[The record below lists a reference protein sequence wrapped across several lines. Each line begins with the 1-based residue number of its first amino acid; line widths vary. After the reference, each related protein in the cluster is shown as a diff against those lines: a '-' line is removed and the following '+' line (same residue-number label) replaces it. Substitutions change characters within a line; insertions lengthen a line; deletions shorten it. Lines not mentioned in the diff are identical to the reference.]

1 MNILTDSSKMSIYST
16 QALQTVYNQT
26 LGRFVTN
33 DMKQKYITPYYYM
46 CMNYIAGND
55 QIRFDGEVI
64 RCAGFESESIKYQLS
79 AEEKALL
86 DFLDE
91 LEEDDIFFDIGA
103 HIGIY
108 SIIASKKSKE
118 IHSFEPHGGN
128 YVRLNQNIQKNSI
141 DTIFTHNVALG
152 NEAKCARGM
161 KGGAVFKIANT
172 TDTTDAGVRIENGDE
187 YRERMDI
194 SVPSVIKIDVEGFEH
209 NVIRGLRD
217 TLQNSRCRALFIEV
231 HREVNNRERVSEQNI
246 ELMYESLNSFG
257 YTIKKI
263 QNKDGQQIIKAIK

>member
-1 MNILTDSSKMSIYST
+1 
-16 QALQTVYNQT
+16 VYNQT

-91 LEEDDIFFDIGA
+91 IEEDDIFFDIGA

-108 SIIASKKSKE
+108 SIIASRKSKE

-128 YVRLNQNIQKNSI
+128 YVRLNENIQKNSI

-152 NEAKCARGM
+152 NETKSARGM
-161 KGGAVFKIANT
+161 SGGGRYLKSQIQRIRQMQEFGLKTGMNT
-172 TDTTDAGVRIENGDE
+172 ENE
-187 YRERMDI
+187 WI
-194 SVPSVIKIDVEGFEH
+194 SPY
-209 NVIRGLRD
+209 
-217 TLQNSRCRALFIEV
+217 Q
-231 HREVNNRERVSEQNI
+231 VS
-246 ELMYESLNSFG
+246 
-257 YTIKKI
+257 
-263 QNKDGQQIIKAIK
+263 